1 MGKTCTEL
9 FAGIDCT
16 ILGNADD
23 EVSGIAYRSDRVQP
37 GDAFFC
43 VVGMTSDGHSFAQDA
58 IDRGAKVLVV
68 ERKVY
73 LADATDVTEIV
84 VKDTRKAMAAAAANF
99 YDHPS
104 KDIALV
110 GITGTNGKTTTTYLV
125 EHIARVAGKRT
136 GVIGT
141 VGIRI
146 GDAAEKSAHTTP
158 ESPDLQQLF
167 ARMRDA
173 RCDTVAMEVSS
184 HALDL
189 DRTWGTSFA
198 VTAFS
203 NLTQDHLD
211 YHHTFEAYFEAKA
224 RLFSKDYPA
233 KRVICIDDKWGKEL
247 LRRSSVAED
256 SVVTTGFDPSAQI
269 HPVDVQYAP
278 THTTVTLDVRGSLYT
293 FDYPLVGRFN
303 VENIMCAFGI
313 GLQLGFSADVVV
325 EALEEAPQIPGRLE
339 RVNAPNTGG
348 VSVFVDYAHTPDALE
363 KALASIMAL
372 TPGRTICVFG
382 CGGDRDAS
390 KRPIMGRAALAADH
404 AVVTS
409 DNPRTEDPQAII
421 EDIVSGMGSGEGRF
435 EVEADRRAAI
445 ALAIAQ
451 AKAGDSIL
459 IAGKGHEDYQLVG
472 DQVLSF
478 DDRIV
483 AAEELRRAFGSVVP
497 SACRPTEPADA
508 AASRSTRPRRADEGS
523 RTEVRHAS
531 ASPSIS
537 GTAETLAD
545 VGGPAGE
552 DR

>member
-1 MGKTCTEL
+1 MKLQEL
-9 FAGIDCT
+9 LKDV
-16 ILGNADD
+16 
-23 EVSGIAYRSDRVQP
+23 EVKNSTAAQDIEIKEVRYDSRAVQP
-37 GDAFFC
+37 GDLFVAIR
-43 VVGMTSDGHSFAQDA
+43 GYATDGHKYIAKAMEQ
-58 IDRGAKVLVV
+58 GAAAVVCEEAPEGVPAVVV
-68 ERKVY
+68 ENSRIA
-73 LADATDVTEIV
+73 LAEI
-84 VKDTRKAMAAAAANF
+84 AANRF
-99 YDHPS
+99 GHPAES
-104 KDIALV
+104 MVMLGV
-110 GITGTNGKTTTTYLV
+110 TGTNGKTTTTYLV

-146 GDAAEKSAHTTP
+146 GDEAEKSAHTTP

-173 RCDTVAMEVSS
+173 RCDVVAMEVSS

-189 DRTWGTSFA
+189 DRTWDAAFA

-224 RLFSKDYPA
+224 RLFSKDYLA

-247 LRRSSVAED
+247 LRRCSVAED

-278 THTTVTLDVRGSLYT
+278 THTTVTLDVRGSLHT
-293 FDYPLVGRFN
+293 FDYPLVGKFN
-303 VENIMCAFGI
+303 VENVMCAFGI
-313 GLQLGFSADVVV
+313 GLQLGFPAETIV

-339 RVNAPNTGG
+339 RVSAPNTGG

-372 TPGRTICVFG
+372 TPGRTVCVFG

-390 KRPIMGRAALAADH
+390 KRPIMGKAALAADH

-421 EDIVSGMGSGEGRF
+421 EDIVSGMSSGAGRF

-445 ALAIAQ
+445 ARAIAQ
-451 AKAGDSIL
+451 AKPGDSIL

-483 AAEELRRAFGSVVP
+483 AAEELARAFG
-497 SACRPTEPADA
+497 
-508 AASRSTRPRRADEGS
+508 DE
-523 RTEVRHAS
+523 
-531 ASPSIS
+531 
-537 GTAETLAD
+537 
-545 VGGPAGE
+545 PAGE

>member
-1 MGKTCTEL
+1 MKLQEL
-9 FAGIDCT
+9 LKNVAVKNSTAAQDIE
-16 ILGNADD
+16 IK
-23 EVSGIAYRSDRVQP
+23 EVRYDSRAVQP
-37 GDAFFC
+37 GDLFVAIR
-43 VVGMTSDGHSFAQDA
+43 GYATDGHKYIAKAMEQ
-58 IDRGAKVLVV
+58 GAAAVVCEEAPEGVPAVVV
-68 ERKVY
+68 ENSRIA
-73 LADATDVTEIV
+73 LAEI
-84 VKDTRKAMAAAAANF
+84 AANRF
-99 YDHPS
+99 GHPAES
-104 KDIALV
+104 MVMLGV
-110 GITGTNGKTTTTYLV
+110 TGTNGKTTTTYLV

-146 GDAAEKSAHTTP
+146 GDEAEKSAHTTP

-173 RCDTVAMEVSS
+173 RCDVVAMEVSS

-189 DRTWGTSFA
+189 DRTWDAAFA

-247 LRRSSVAED
+247 LRRCSVAED

-278 THTTVTLDVRGSLYT
+278 THTTVTLDVRGSLHT
-293 FDYPLVGRFN
+293 FDYPLVGKFN
-303 VENIMCAFGI
+303 VENVMCAFGI
-313 GLQLGFSADVVV
+313 GLQLGFPAETIV

-339 RVNAPNTGG
+339 RVSAPNTGG

-372 TPGRTICVFG
+372 TPGRTVCVFG

-390 KRPIMGRAALAADH
+390 KRPIMGKAALAADH

-421 EDIVSGMGSGEGRF
+421 EDIVSGMSSGAGRF

-445 ALAIAQ
+445 ARAIAQ
-451 AKAGDSIL
+451 AKPGDSIL

-483 AAEELRRAFGSVVP
+483 AAEELARAFG
-497 SACRPTEPADA
+497 
-508 AASRSTRPRRADEGS
+508 DE
-523 RTEVRHAS
+523 
-531 ASPSIS
+531 
-537 GTAETLAD
+537 
-545 VGGPAGE
+545 PAGE

>member
-68 ERKVY
+68 QRKVY

-104 KDIALV
+104 QNLALV

-173 RCDTVAMEVSS
+173 RCDVVAMEVSS

-189 DRTWGTSFA
+189 DRTWDTAFA

-247 LRRSSVAED
+247 LRRCSVAED

-278 THTTVTLDVRGSLYT
+278 THTTVTLDVRGSLHT

-313 GLQLGFSADVVV
+313 GLQLGFPAGVIV

-339 RVNAPNTGG
+339 RVSAPNTGG

-421 EDIVSGMGSGEGRF
+421 EDIVSGMGSDADRF

-445 ALAIAQ
+445 ARAIAQ

-483 AAEELRRAFGSVVP
+483 AAEELECAFGS
-497 SACRPTEPADA
+497 EPA
-508 AASRSTRPRRADEGS
+508 
-523 RTEVRHAS
+523 
-531 ASPSIS
+531 
-537 GTAETLAD
+537 AE
-545 VGGPAGE
+545 
-552 DR
+552 